1 MDIFIVST
9 FQDQPKLF
17 LNQGNDNN
25 GNWLGFI
32 DDSAGRLPII
42 TIDLIQFCAAAVG
55 DITGNGA
62 EDIFMVNYDSSG
74 LALDVL
80 FINDGNGN
88 FTEETDAR
96 MGNLRNSSFGTA
108 TEFLDVDNDGDLD
121 ICKNLGLGP
130 VEPFGSQG
138 LKILFNNG
146 DGTFTNFQNAPGQ
159 APYMFNG
166 GDLNNDGL
174 IDYYAVDDFQDYV
187 NFTISMEPDQN
198 VTLNQQFINSD
209 RTDVWGGNVKMVDL
223 DGDGDLDV
231 TIASVDTD
239 EPPCNTSVDNGQ
251 AGGVRVFTLFENAG
265 VHSGNIVDPYN
276 SVDQPWNISNYDQDF
291 IDLNNDGFMDLILG
305 DCEGYRIFIQDDPT
319 LALSENA
326 VIDTA
331 ISITPNPS
339 NGIVNVAVN
348 DLQNSN
354 ISTAVYDVTGKLLT
368 TIESNTALS
377 NVIRMDLRNYTT
389 SGIYFLKFTTETN
402 GSVTKRIVV
411 Q

>member
-1 MDIFIVST
+1 
-9 FQDQPKLF
+9 
-17 LNQGNDNN
+17 
-25 GNWLGFI
+25 
-32 DDSAGRLPII
+32 
-42 TIDLIQFCAAAVG
+42 
-55 DITGNGA
+55 
-62 EDIFMVNYDSSG
+62 
-74 LALDVL
+74 
-80 FINDGNGN
+80 
-88 FTEETDAR
+88 
-96 MGNLRNSSFGTA
+96 
-108 TEFLDVDNDGDLD
+108 
-121 ICKNLGLGP
+121 
-130 VEPFGSQG
+130 
-138 LKILFNNG
+138 
-146 DGTFTNFQNAPGQ
+146 
-159 APYMFNG
+159 
-166 GDLNNDGL
+166 
-174 IDYYAVDDFQDYV
+174 
-187 NFTISMEPDQN
+187 
-198 VTLNQQFINSD
+198 
-209 RTDVWGGNVKMVDL
+209 
-223 DGDGDLDV
+223 
-231 TIASVDTD
+231 
-239 EPPCNTSVDNGQ
+239 
-251 AGGVRVFTLFENAG
+251 VFTLFENAG